1 MDQII
6 TPFERFLQFLPY
18 LIPVILLELILLV
31 VALLDLIRRE
41 KTNGPKWLWV
51 LVIVFVQLI
60 GPITYL
66 IIGRKE

>member
-6 TPFERFLQFLPY
+6 TPFERFLQLHPY

-31 VALLDLIRRE
+31 IALLDLLRRE

-51 LVIVFVQLI
+51 LVIIFIQLI

>member
-6 TPFERFLQFLPY
+6 TPFERFLQLLPY

-31 VALLDLIRRE
+31 IALLDLLRRE

-51 LVIVFVQLI
+51 LVIIFIQLI